1 MTTLSLS
8 RVTRLLAC
16 LAAAAFP
23 VLAWGEV
30 VVINSE
36 NHPALKRAL
45 SETPQADKDANGQ
58 LSLEEYVELLPQQ
71 RPNDPENPKAPLLP
85 VRPNG
90 DLVIHEFEDNNLGQN
105 PKWSP
110 VHATPVKDSTLGNLG
125 GNWQREGDAFN
136 RDLQSGTRMMRR
148 RVGPFE

>member
-71 RPNDPENPKAPLLP
+71 RPNDPENPKKNTNLYLDSLQCLFLTLMLLQ
-85 VRPNG
+85 
-90 DLVIHEFEDNNLGQN
+90 LFL
-105 PKWSP
+105 
-110 VHATPVKDSTLGNLG
+110 
-125 GNWQREGDAFN
+125 
-136 RDLQSGTRMMRR
+136 
-148 RVGPFE
+148 